1 MLSAVS
7 CRTQWNY
14 CSLER
19 RVESEN
25 RPNASLQ
32 PGMRTDDRLIRISGI
47 DGDSEIGP
55 GVSDAGFRELVRRT
69 QFLNPARDHRKLLGE
84 EL

>member
-1 MLSAVS
+1 
-7 CRTQWNY
+7 
-14 CSLER
+14 
-19 RVESEN
+19 
-25 RPNASLQ
+25 
-32 PGMRTDDRLIRISGI
+32 MRTDDRLIRISGI
-47 DGDSEIGP
+47 DGDSEIGR